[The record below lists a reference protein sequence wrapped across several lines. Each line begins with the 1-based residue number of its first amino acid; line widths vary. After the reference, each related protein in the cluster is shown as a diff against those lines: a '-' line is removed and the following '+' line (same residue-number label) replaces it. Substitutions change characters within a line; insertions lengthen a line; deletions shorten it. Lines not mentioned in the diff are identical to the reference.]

1 MAWLRRALASP
12 LNSFAFFVALLAALG
27 AGFFA
32 LLVVW
37 GFAGVF
43 GALGAIIVGVV
54 VWDLVWARPRW
65 RARQRAVCDAAQRS
79 PDDLSLRSGQ
89 GEPHWSDQ
97 LPEPLASIT
106 LSTPVAL
113 ATIAIVGGACILI
126 TILAALATTG
136 NEEHVSLA
144 RGSYGYLDPTQAGN
158 VKVTILEIE
167 DAFFPGEGNR
177 APTPGK
183 KYWAAYIDLHNT
195 ASTEVASL
203 SWMLRDSLG
212 TEHERTL
219 INDPDW
225 DLPDRGLARD
235 EKMLGWI
242 AFEIDGDAHPVWLHV
257 SFTGWR
263 RFVDPDGLYF
273 RAGEN
278 VPATLP

>member
-12 LNSFAFFVALLAALG
+12 LNSLAFFIALLAVLG

-65 RARQRAVCDAAQRS
+65 RARQRAVRDAAQRS
-79 PDDLSLRSGQ
+79 PDDLSLRSGR
-89 GEPHWSDQ
+89 GESHWSDR

-113 ATIAIVGGACILI
+113 ATIAIVGGAFILI
-126 TILAALATTG
+126 AILAALITTE

-144 RGSYGYLDPTQAGN
+144 RGSYGYLDPNASGN

-167 DAFFPGEGNR
+167 GAFFPGEGNR
-177 APTPGK
+177 TPTPGK

-212 TEHERTL
+212 IEHERTL

-263 RFVDPDGLYF
+263 RVVDPDGLYF